1 LRHCKTDMQ
10 AKGFSR
16 GTLGVMARHLE
27 TPLPPRPDMAVEE
40 NPNAAEG
47 EAADGAG
54 TSEIDEP
61 RAT

>member
-1 LRHCKTDMQ
+1 MQ